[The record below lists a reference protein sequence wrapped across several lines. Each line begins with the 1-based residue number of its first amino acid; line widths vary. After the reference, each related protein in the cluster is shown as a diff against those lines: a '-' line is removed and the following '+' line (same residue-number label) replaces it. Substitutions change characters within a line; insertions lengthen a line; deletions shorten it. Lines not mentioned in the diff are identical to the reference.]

1 MIRDAIKRLM
11 DFTLSAYAILMLAPI
26 MFAIGILIKLDSPGP
41 VFYKQVRIGKGGKPF
56 KMWKFRTMVNNSHSC
71 GSKITYNNDSR
82 ITKVGSFIRSIKFDE
97 LPNLFNILKGDM
109 SIVGPRPEIPEYIRR
124 YDKRMEKVFS
134 VKPGLTGPSQ
144 IIFFNE
150 EKMIQKKN
158 IRKIYR
164 KIQER
169 KIDLDREYAE
179 QYNPITDIKLI
190 GRTIV
195 RIFQPQDDGMPES
208 I

>member
-1 MIRDAIKRLM
+1 
-11 DFTLSAYAILMLAPI
+11 
-26 MFAIGILIKLDSPGP
+26 
-41 VFYKQVRIGKGGKPF
+41 
-56 KMWKFRTMVNNSHSC
+56 
-71 GSKITYNNDSR
+71 
-82 ITKVGSFIRSIKFDE
+82 
-97 LPNLFNILKGDM
+97 M